1 MSVSEQSPAVQTSA
15 AEATVVEMFAAM
27 EAGDLERMKRTIH
40 PDVVVHE
47 AESIPFYPG
56 VYHGKDAFFGEVIG
70 PMVGNYDIALHNIEI
85 IPSTSDTRAVGRI
98 DATFT
103 SRDTGVAQRIMI
115 VEIYDLTDGL
125 ISNID
130 VYYKDTA
137 AMAATFPE
145 GVRS

>member
-1 MSVSEQSPAVQTSA
+1 MTVDGTDVA
-15 AEATVVEMFAAM
+15 AAAKDVVTEMFAAM
-27 EAGDLERMKRTIH
+27 GGGDLERMKRTIH

-47 AESIPFYPG
+47 AESIPLYPG
-56 VYHGKDAFFGEVIG
+56 MYHGKTAFFDQVIG
-70 PMVGNYDIALHNIEI
+70 PMVANYDITLNDIEI
-85 IPSTSDTRAVGRI
+85 IPSTSDNRAVGRI

-103 SRDTGVAQRIMI
+103 SRATNRSLRIRI

-137 AMAATFPE
+137 AMRETFPE
-145 GVRS
+145 AITSSI

>member
-1 MSVSEQSPAVQTSA
+1 VAKD
-15 AEATVVEMFAAM
+15 VVTEMFAAM
-27 EAGDLERMKRTIH
+27 GGGDLERMKRTIH

-47 AESIPFYPG
+47 AESIPLYPG
-56 VYHGKDAFFGEVIG
+56 VYCGKAAFFDEVIG
-70 PMVGNYDIALHNIEI
+70 PMVGNYDIALNDIEI
-85 IPSTSDTRAVGRI
+85 IPTASHDRAVGRI

-103 SRDTGVAQRIMI
+103 SRATSRSLRIMI

-137 AMAATFPE
+137 AMRATFPE
-145 GVRS
+145 SISSSD